1 MHIPK
6 VTSDRDHEV
15 NMRKFFAGGLTAAVL
30 ATLVGCA
37 SAPPPTVQTGPNAEV
52 TADGLHRVDNSV
64 MSLAWVKP
72 DMDLSGYIK
81 FMLDPVVVAYQRDP
95 QGRRSA
101 TAGGNQNFAL
111 SPEQMENFRNM
122 FREAV
127 VTALTENDGYELV
140 DAPAPDVLRVTA
152 ELVDLVVRVPTE
164 RSGRDRSYTRS
175 YGEVTLL
182 LELRDSESGEI
193 FARAA
198 DRRDPTTNPS
208 GNSMREVS
216 PTFVRADTQRLF
228 EYWANLLR
236 TRLDEVRALEPQ

>member
-1 MHIPK
+1 MSRAF
-6 VTSDRDHEV
+6 V
-15 NMRKFFAGGLTAAVL
+15 GGLTAGVL
-30 ATLVGCA
+30 TVLTACA

-52 TADGLHRVDNSV
+52 TADGLYRVDNSV
-64 MSLAWVKP
+64 MGMAWVKP
-72 DMDLSGYIK
+72 DMDLSGYTK

-101 TAGGNQNFAL
+101 TGGGSQNFAL
-111 SPEQMENFRNM
+111 SAEQMENFRNM
-122 FREAV
+122 FRDAV
-127 VTALTENDGYELV
+127 VTALTEDDGYELV
-140 DAPAPDVLRVTA
+140 DRPAPDVLRITA

-164 RSGRDRSYTRS
+164 RSGRDRTFARS

-182 LELRDSESGEI
+182 LELRDSESGQI

-228 EYWANLLR
+228 EYWADLLR
-236 TRLDEVRALEPQ
+236 KRLDEVRALEPQ

>member
-1 MHIPK
+1 
-6 VTSDRDHEV
+6 
-15 NMRKFFAGGLTAAVL
+15 
-30 ATLVGCA
+30 
-37 SAPPPTVQTGPNAEV
+37 VQTGPTAEV
-52 TADGLHRVDNSV
+52 TADGLYRVDNSV
-64 MSLAWVKP
+64 MSMAWVKP
-72 DMDLSGYIK
+72 DMDLSGYRK

-101 TAGGNQNFAL
+101 TGGGNQNFAL
-111 SPEQMENFRNM
+111 SAEQMENFRTM

-127 VTALTENDGYELV
+127 VQALTENDGYELV
-140 DAPAPDVLRVTA
+140 DAPAPDVLRITA

-164 RSGRDRSYTRS
+164 RSGRERTFARS

-198 DRRDPTTNPS
+198 DRRDPTMNPS

-228 EYWANLLR
+228 EYWADLLR
-236 TRLDEVRALEPQ
+236 KRLDEVRALAPQ